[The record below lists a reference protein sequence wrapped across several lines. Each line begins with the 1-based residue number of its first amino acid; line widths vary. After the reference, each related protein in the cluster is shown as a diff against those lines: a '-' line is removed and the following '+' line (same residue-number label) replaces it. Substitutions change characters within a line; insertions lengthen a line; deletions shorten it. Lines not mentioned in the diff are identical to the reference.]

1 MRSLQMRV
9 SNGENKHRAPV
20 TSVALKRGSALMA
33 STSYDGSVII
43 WDLSKPDAPLPV
55 SRLEHRRLVNS
66 ATWNPFAP
74 AILATASA
82 DKTVAIWDLSDLRQP
97 RRINVLARHTDD
109 INSVAWL
116 PDGERLVA
124 VSEDGRASLWNAVR
138 GTFEGFV
145 AAHAAHCMMVDVSH
159 EGLIATV
166 GEDGLV
172 AVHDLR
178 GQNNLERTYES
189 SVEGCAWSN
198 DGTRL
203 ALARDDGSVDV
214 LSADL
219 DVIFSTKVASSA
231 ARSVAWSDDDSS
243 IVVGA
248 YDGGVHLLS
257 PNGDVLVSIRDER
270 FWPRSVSVAGDV
282 VAVGSFGSEPHLLS
296 AGDLT
301 VLHAPNA
308 PTFGVNAVALDG
320 ESLLLGDDAGRVL
333 RTALDC
339 SETVAKSTMSV
350 RTPSHSPVLSLTSR
364 NGVAWAGTYGGFV
377 VNTDGSSRSEDLDA
391 PIPSL
396 LALPDGLVAGT
407 YNGELIELDP
417 SDLSIRRRRDAYD
430 GSIKALALLPA
441 SDRFVS
447 ASTDRIVG
455 LGTFD
460 DRKTL
465 WEHGNLVNAVAV
477 SANGQMVAS
486 ASRDHT
492 IKLGVLAGETI
503 GPVTTLLAPDESV
516 KAVAVLGT
524 AEHPVVIAGSYDFGV
539 YAWSVDWSSDA
550 TSLKEGTRLKY
561 MGQGVSTIIALDQ
574 SRAVV
579 VGWDGSLI
587 HYELD
592 GENLVEVAD
601 LAIEELAPADAA

>member
-9 SNGENKHRAPV
+9 SGSENKHRAPV

-43 WDLSKPDAPLPV
+43 WDLSDPDAPLPV
-55 SRLEHRRLVNS
+55 SRVEHRRLTNS

-74 AILATASA
+74 TILATASA
-82 DKTVAIWDLSDLRQP
+82 DKTVAVWDFSDLHQP
-97 RRINVLARHTDD
+97 RRISVLARHTDD

-145 AAHAAHCMMVDVSH
+145 GAHAAHCMMVDVSRH
-159 EGLIATV
+159 GLIATV

-178 GQNNLERTYES
+178 GQHSNQRTYAS

-214 LSADL
+214 LTAEL
-219 DVIFSTKVASSA
+219 DVVFSTKVATSA
-231 ARSVAWSDDDSS
+231 ARSVAWSDADGS

-257 PNGDVLVSIRDER
+257 PDGELLVSTRDER

-296 AGDLT
+296 VRDLA
-301 VLHAPNA
+301 VLHAPKA

-320 ESLLLGDDAGRVL
+320 DSLLLGDDAGRVL

-339 SETVAKSTMSV
+339 SEAVAKSTMSV
-350 RTPSHSPVLSLTSR
+350 RIPSQSPVLSLASH

-377 VNTDGSSRSEDLDA
+377 VQADGSSRSKDLDA

-396 LALPDGLVAGT
+396 LALPDALIAGT
-407 YNGELIELDP
+407 YNGELVELDP
-417 SDLSIRRRRDAYD
+417 HDLSIRRRRDAYD
-430 GSIKALALLPA
+430 GSIKALALLPGGN
-441 SDRFVS
+441 RFVS
-447 ASTDRIVG
+447 ASTDRVVG
-455 LGTFD
+455 LGTFSE
-460 DRKTL
+460 RAVL

-477 SANGQMVAS
+477 SSDGQMVAS

-492 IKLGVLAGETI
+492 IKLGVLAGDSPER
-503 GPVTTLLAPDESV
+503 VTTLLAPDESV

-524 AEHPVVIAGSYDFGV
+524 AENPIVIAGSYDFGV
-539 YAWSVDWSSDA
+539 YAWKVDWSSDA
-550 TSLKEGTRLKY
+550 ISLKEGMRLKY
-561 MGQGVSTIIALDQ
+561 MGQGVSSIIALDQ
-574 SRAVV
+574 TRAVV
-579 VGWDGSLI
+579 VGWDGSLV
-587 HYELD
+587 HYEVD
-592 GENLVEVAD
+592 GETVLEVAD